1 MGLRSTASCIK
12 NVVEARTKTQI
23 LVDGEQMYPSAS
35 PKSLQVRVGPLDQP
49 RAKLVQVGS
58 WRNGATEVSPSVTVA
73 CRSRKLDLNAFS
85 GIIVGVK
92 IKHTRR
98 SRGKL
103 MVREKVA
110 RL

>member
-1 MGLRSTASCIK
+1 MESC
-12 NVVEARTKTQI
+12 EATCPHCGKVNQI
-23 LVDGEQMYPSAS
+23 D
-35 PKSLQVRVGPLDQP
+35 
-49 RAKLVQVGS
+49 
-58 WRNGATEVSPSVTVA
+58 

-85 GIIVGVK
+85 GKIVGVK

-103 MVREKVA
+103 MVRKKVA